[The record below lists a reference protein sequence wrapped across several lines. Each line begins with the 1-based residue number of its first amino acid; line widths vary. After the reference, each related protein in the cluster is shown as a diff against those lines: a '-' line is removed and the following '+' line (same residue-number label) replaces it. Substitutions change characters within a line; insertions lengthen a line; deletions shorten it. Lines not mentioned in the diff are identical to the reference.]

1 MSSLK
6 LPQHLR
12 DPFAIIPEA
21 DGGFTTTLSLRDR
34 ARLHKIIRK
43 VHLRYLPSELLTA
56 KECDKLLD
64 AFGPKVQETLL
75 RDAVDA
81 GLV

>member
-1 MSSLK
+1 MSTLTLPAHLK
-6 LPQHLR
+6 

-21 DGGFTTTLSLRDR
+21 DGGFTTQLSLKDR

-56 KECDKLLD
+56 RECDKLLE
-64 AFGPKVQETLL
+64 AFGPTVQAKLL
-75 RDAVDA
+75 KDAIDLQ
-81 GLV
+81 LV